1 MADLPTLLIQF
12 TGGPLARDKITYNVR
27 GIVALAKGSRKL
39 DTAKTRIQELLR
51 DLGESER
58 QKLRAKL
65 GRELTRHQG
74 AARQFIAEV
83 LEWLDQGSRGQSEA
97 LA

>member
-1 MADLPTLLIQF
+1 MAT
-12 TGGPLARDKITYNVR
+12 DKINYNVR
-27 GIVALAKGSRKL
+27 GIIALAKGSRKL
-39 DTAKTRIQELLR
+39 DTAKTRIHELLR

-58 QKLRAKL
+58 QKLRSQL
-65 GRELTRHQG
+65 GRELRRHQG

-83 LEWLDQGSRGQSEA
+83 LKWLDQGSSCQSEA

>member
-1 MADLPTLLIQF
+1 MATD
-12 TGGPLARDKITYNVR
+12 RITYNVR
-27 GIVALAKGSRKL
+27 GIIALANGSRKL
-39 DTAKTRIQELLR
+39 DTAKTRIEDLLH
-51 DLGESER
+51 DLGETER
-58 QKLRAKL
+58 QKLRAQL

-83 LEWLDQGSRGQSEA
+83 LEWLDQGTGDQSEA

>member
-1 MADLPTLLIQF
+1 MRIIKSVRGESMAT
-12 TGGPLARDKITYNVR
+12 DKITYNVR
-27 GIVALAKGSRKL
+27 GIIALANGSREL
-39 DTAKTRIQELLR
+39 ATAKTRIQELLR

-58 QKLRAKL
+58 QKLRAQL

-83 LEWLDQGSRGQSEA
+83 LEWLDHGSGGESEA